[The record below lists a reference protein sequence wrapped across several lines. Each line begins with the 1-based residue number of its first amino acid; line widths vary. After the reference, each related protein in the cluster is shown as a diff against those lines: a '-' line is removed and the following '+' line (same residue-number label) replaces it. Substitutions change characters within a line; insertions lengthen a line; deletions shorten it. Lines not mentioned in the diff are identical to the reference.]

1 MLKMLYFAFVP
12 SHILYG
18 IEVYANTCHSHLSK
32 LCVLN
37 NKILRIIENKPLR
50 TPIFQLYK
58 NFNTLP
64 IPELHQF
71 QLLCVVHKYFNT
83 VIKTGYLLF
92 FQTFFT
98 PNTEIHSYNTRSINN
113 LHLSSINT
121 LSGARCIKSNLAN
134 CGIIYLKNLN
144 QVKI

>member
-1 MLKMLYFAFVP
+1 MLYFAFVP

-71 QLLCVVHKYFNT
+71 QLLCLVHKYFNNKDRLP
-83 VIKTGYLLF
+83 VIF
-92 FQTFFT
+92 SNFFT